1 MNLRTALLLALGALA
16 ALPAAAE
23 PFRFVQI
30 SDTHQGRALHQY
42 RYRQAIRQI
51 NALPFDVDAVVH
63 TGDIVSFGLKSH
75 EIAGAASNLFA
86 QIRWPKIICP
96 GNHDLR
102 FDRVN
107 DAWTNRYLR
116 AVGVYRAFFGPL
128 GQVRETEH
136 AVYVAIDT
144 EEIRQPDAPA
154 LPDFHPLEWLE
165 ETLSAVPPEKPVF
178 VFTHVPDC
186 DDYFRGEYTPGWSN
200 EEGLRAWRAVLARH
214 PNVKAVIAGHFHRN
228 ARVEHPDG
236 GPPTIVASC
245 FANFWQRQGSYRVYS
260 YEDGCLSYQDAYIED
275 PPPDA
280 RINYDGTLAED
291 EPPAEA
297 PAQPAVPEASAA
309 VDPPGAE
316 AAGHRPAAP

>member
-1 MNLRTALLLALGALA
+1 MQLRTALLLALGALA

-30 SDTHQGRALHQY
+30 SDTHQGRPLHQY
-42 RYRQAIRQI
+42 RYRQAIDQI

-75 EIAGAASNLFA
+75 AVAGAASNLFS

-107 DAWTNRYLR
+107 DAWTNRYYR
-116 AVGVYRAFFGPL
+116 AIGVYRAFFGPL
-128 GQVRETEH
+128 AQALETTN
-136 AVYVAIDT
+136 ALFIAIDT
-144 EEIRQPDAPA
+144 EEIRQPGAPQ

-165 ETLSAVPPEKPVF
+165 ETLSAAPPEKPVF

-186 DDYFRGEYTPGWSN
+186 DDYFLGEYVPGWSN
-200 EEGLRAWRAVLARH
+200 EEGLRAWRATLARH
-214 PNVKAVIAGHFHRN
+214 PNVKAVIAGHFHRD

-236 GPPTIVASC
+236 GPPTSVASSI
-245 FANFWQRQGSYRVYS
+245 AAFWDRQASYRVYS

-275 PPPDA
+275 PPEGTH
-280 RINYDGTLAED
+280 INYAGFVVE
-291 EPPAEA
+291 EPPAAEA
-297 PAQPAVPEASAA
+297 PAPAPEATGAG
-309 VDPPGAE
+309 DPPGAE

>member
-1 MNLRTALLLALGALA
+1 MNLRTAILLALGALA

-51 NALPFDVDAVVH
+51 NALPFDVDVVAH

-75 EIAGAASNLFA
+75 AVAGAASNLFA

-144 EEIRQPDAPA
+144 EEIRQPGAPA

-309 VDPPGAE
+309 VDPPGVE

>member
-309 VDPPGAE
+309 GAPPGAE